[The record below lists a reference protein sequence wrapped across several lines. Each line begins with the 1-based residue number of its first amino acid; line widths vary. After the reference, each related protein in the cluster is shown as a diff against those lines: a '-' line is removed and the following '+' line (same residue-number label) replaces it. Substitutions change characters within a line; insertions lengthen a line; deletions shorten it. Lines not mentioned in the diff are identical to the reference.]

1 MFQLK
6 ILSGKMAGHL
16 MVARRFPFL
25 IGRQANADLIL
36 EEPGVWE
43 RHARIEFI
51 SGEGFRMNADGTA
64 LVIINGTAQTSALL
78 RNGDVLE
85 LGGVKLQFWLNDP
98 RQSNL
103 RLHAALVWGGIA
115 LFLLA
120 QAALIW
126 RYLN

>member
-6 ILSGKMAGHL
+6 ILSGKMAGHIT
-16 MVARRFPFL
+16 VARRFPFQ
-25 IGRQANADLIL
+25 IGRHATADLTL

-43 RHARIEFI
+43 RHAQIEFI
-51 SGEGFRMNADGTA
+51 PGEGFRMNADGTA

-78 RNGDVLE
+78 RNGDVLD
-85 LGGVKLQFWLNDP
+85 LGGVKLQFWLKDP
-98 RQSNL
+98 RQSDQ

-115 LFLLA
+115 AFLLG